1 MVELGAA
8 GALDLPEDITGRQLK
23 DTVDDNGSVVE
34 GLLTQ
39 FDKERHELVDLCL
52 PLAPEERYA
61 VNAWILYCEKNGL
74 DYRKHSRAGMRKH
87 FMRDLISRL
96 P

>member
-39 FDKERHELVDLCL
+39 FDKERHELVDLCFSD
-52 PLAPEERYA
+52 ASDDEE
-61 VNAWILYCEKNGL
+61 EQHEQEENGGGGGGGGSVTTVL
-74 DYRKHSRAGMRKH
+74 DPPVAI
-87 FMRDLISRL
+87 F
-96 P
+96 